1 MKLKEKMNNNDM
13 SIVDHLEELRWRILK
28 SLGSILLMSVLT
40 FNFANFLVEILIKPA
55 SQINS
60 DLNLQVLT
68 IQGMF
73 LLKWN
78 LAIIGGIILS
88 LPVITVQVWKFLSPG
103 LYDKE
108 KKILVPLILTAFI
121 CFILGG
127 IFSYKVILPF
137 SLDFFASMIT
147 ADIQNNFSINYYFSF
162 VLSLMI
168 GAGLIFELPVASFL
182 FSSIG
187 LINPEFLKTYR
198 REAIAITVVL
208 SAIITP
214 PDPISLIIMSI
225 PMLILYEISIAVSW
239 FANKIFNNET

>member
-1 MKLKEKMNNNDM
+1 MSNQDM
-13 SIVDHLEELRWRILK
+13 SLFDHLEELRWRILK
-28 SLGSILLMSVLT
+28 SLASIIIMSILT
-40 FNFANFLVEILIKPA
+40 FNFANYLVEILIKPA
-55 SQINS
+55 TQINS

-78 LAIIGGIILS
+78 LSIICGIILS
-88 LPVITVQVWKFLSPG
+88 LPVITVQMWKFLSPG
-103 LYDKE
+103 LYNKE

-162 VLSLMI
+162 VLTLMI

-187 LINPEFLKTYR
+187 IINPEFLRTYR
-198 REAIAITVVL
+198 REAIAVTIIL

-225 PMLILYEISIAVSW
+225 PILVLYEISIAVSW
-239 FANKIFNNET
+239 FANKLFDNEI

>member
-1 MKLKEKMNNNDM
+1 MKLREKMNNNM

-28 SLGSILLMSVLT
+28 SLGSILLMSILT
-40 FNFANFLVEILIKPA
+40 FNFANFLVDILIKPA

-127 IFSYKVILPF
+127 VFAYKVILPF

-239 FANKIFNNET
+239 FANKLFNNET

>member
-1 MKLKEKMNNNDM
+1 MKLREKMNNNDM

-40 FNFANFLVEILIKPA
+40 FNFANFLVDILIKPA

-108 KKILVPLILTAFI
+108 KKILIPLILTAFI

-127 IFSYKVILPF
+127 VFAYTVILPF

-239 FANKIFNNET
+239 FANKLFNNET

>member
-1 MKLKEKMNNNDM
+1 MSKQDM

-28 SLGSILLMSVLT
+28 SLGSIVIMSILT
-40 FNFANFLVEILIKPA
+40 FNFANYLVEILIKPA

-78 LAIIGGIILS
+78 LSIICGIILS
-88 LPVITVQVWKFLSPG
+88 LPVITVQIWKFLSPG

-108 KKILVPLILTAFI
+108 KKILVPLILTAFL

-127 IFSYKVILPF
+127 IFAYKVILPF

-147 ADIQNNFSINYYFSF
+147 ADIQNNFSIN
-162 VLSLMI
+162 LH
-168 GAGLIFELPVASFL
+168 
-182 FSSIG
+182 
-187 LINPEFLKTYR
+187 
-198 REAIAITVVL
+198 
-208 SAIITP
+208 
-214 PDPISLIIMSI
+214 
-225 PMLILYEISIAVSW
+225 
-239 FANKIFNNET
+239 

>member
-1 MKLKEKMNNNDM
+1 M
-13 SIVDHLEELRWRILK
+13 SNSMSLVDHLEELRWRILK
-28 SLGSILLMSVLT
+28 SLGSVLIMSIIT
-40 FNFANFLVEILIKPA
+40 FNFSNELVEILISPA
-55 SQINS
+55 TSIKS

-78 LAIIGGIILS
+78 LSIIGGIILS
-88 LPVITVQVWKFLSPG
+88 LPVITIQVWKFLSPG

-108 KKILVPLILTAFI
+108 KKILLPLILTAFL

-127 IFSYKVILPF
+127 IFAYTVVLPF

-162 VLSLMI
+162 VLSLII
-168 GAGLIFELPVASFL
+168 GAGIIFELPIVSFL

-187 LINPEFLKTYR
+187 LINPTFLRNYR
-198 REAIAITVVL
+198 REAIAITVIL

-239 FANKIFNNET
+239 FAIKLFSVDK

>member
-1 MKLKEKMNNNDM
+1 MSNKDM

-28 SLGSILLMSVLT
+28 SLGSIILMSILT
-40 FNFANFLVEILIKPA
+40 FNFANYLVDILIKPA

-108 KKILVPLILTAFI
+108 KKILVPLILTAFV

-127 IFSYKVILPF
+127 LFAYKVILPF

-147 ADIQNNFSINYYFSF
+147 ADIQNNYYKDLIEGK
-162 VLSLMI
+162 VLRPLEI
-168 GAGLIFELPVASFL
+168 RIVKKDG
-182 FSSIG
+182 FSSYMKRIG
-187 LINPEFLKTYR
+187 KLGGQNKVPRLTNDRK
-198 REAIAITVVL
+198 IA
-208 SAIITP
+208 
-214 PDPISLIIMSI
+214 DELII
-225 PMLILYEISIAVSW
+225 ECR
-239 FANKIFNNET
+239 

>member
-1 MKLKEKMNNNDM
+1 M
-13 SIVDHLEELRWRILK
+13 SNSMSLVDHLEELRWRILK
-28 SLGSILLMSVLT
+28 SLGSILIMSIIT
-40 FNFANFLVEILIKPA
+40 FNFSNELVEILISPA
-55 SQINS
+55 TSIKS

-78 LAIIGGIILS
+78 LSIIGGIILS
-88 LPVITVQVWKFLSPG
+88 LPVITIQVWKFLSPG

-108 KKILVPLILTAFI
+108 KKILLPLILTAFL

-127 IFSYKVILPF
+127 IFAYTVVLPF

-162 VLSLMI
+162 VLSLII
-168 GAGLIFELPVASFL
+168 GAGIIFELPIVSFL

-187 LINPEFLKTYR
+187 LINPTFLRNYR
-198 REAIAITVVL
+198 REAIAITVIL

-239 FANKIFNNET
+239 FAIKLFSADR

>member
-28 SLGSILLMSVLT
+28 SLGSIFLMSVLT
-40 FNFANFLVEILIKPA
+40 FNFANFLVDILIKPA

-127 IFSYKVILPF
+127 VFAYKVILPF
-137 SLDFFASMIT
+137 SLDFFV
-147 ADIQNNFSINYYFSF
+147 F
-162 VLSLMI
+162 
-168 GAGLIFELPVASFL
+168 P
-182 FSSIG
+182 
-187 LINPEFLKTYR
+187 
-198 REAIAITVVL
+198 
-208 SAIITP
+208 
-214 PDPISLIIMSI
+214 
-225 PMLILYEISIAVSW
+225 
-239 FANKIFNNET
+239 

>member
-1 MKLKEKMNNNDM
+1 MKLREKMNNNDM

-40 FNFANFLVEILIKPA
+40 FNFANFLVDILIKPA

-108 KKILVPLILTAFI
+108 KKILIPLILTAFI

-127 IFSYKVILPF
+127 V
-137 SLDFFASMIT
+137 FA
-147 ADIQNNFSINYYFSF
+147 
-162 VLSLMI
+162 
-168 GAGLIFELPVASFL
+168 
-182 FSSIG
+182 
-187 LINPEFLKTYR
+187 
-198 REAIAITVVL
+198 
-208 SAIITP
+208 
-214 PDPISLIIMSI
+214 
-225 PMLILYEISIAVSW
+225 
-239 FANKIFNNET
+239 

>member
-1 MKLKEKMNNNDM
+1 M
-13 SIVDHLEELRWRILK
+13 SNSMSLVDHLEELRWRILK
-28 SLGSILLMSVLT
+28 SLGSVLIMSIIT
-40 FNFANFLVEILIKPA
+40 FNFSNELVEILISPA
-55 SQINS
+55 TSIKS

-78 LAIIGGIILS
+78 LSIIGGIILS
-88 LPVITVQVWKFLSPG
+88 LPVITIQVWKFLSPG

-108 KKILVPLILTAFI
+108 KKILLPLILTAFL

-127 IFSYKVILPF
+127 IFAYTVVLQF

-162 VLSLMI
+162 VLSLII
-168 GAGLIFELPVASFL
+168 GAGIIFELPIVSFL

-187 LINPEFLKTYR
+187 LINPTFLRNYR
-198 REAIAITVVL
+198 REAIAITVIL

-239 FANKIFNNET
+239 FAIKLFSADK

>member
-1 MKLKEKMNNNDM
+1 M

-28 SLGSILLMSVLT
+28 SLGSIFLMSIIT
-40 FNFANFLVEILIKPA
+40 FNFANYLVDLLIEPA
-55 SQINS
+55 NQIS
-60 DLNLQVLT
+60 GEMNLQVLT

-73 LLKWN
+73 MLKWN
-78 LAIIGGIILS
+78 LAIIGGIIFS
-88 LPVITVQVWKFLSPG
+88 IPVITVQIWKFLSPG

-108 KKILVPLILTAFI
+108 RKILLPLILTAFT

-127 IFSYKVILPF
+127 MFAYKVILPF

-147 ADIQNNFSINYYFSF
+147 GGIENNFSINYYFNF
-162 VLSLMI
+162 VLALII
-168 GAGLIFELPVASFL
+168 GSGIIFELPVASFL

-187 LINPEFLKTYR
+187 LINPAFLRQYR
-198 REAIAITVVL
+198 REAIMGTVIL

-225 PMLILYEISIAVSW
+225 PMVILYEISIFVSW
-239 FANKIFNNET
+239 FANKLFNQDS